1 MRRVKQQNNKTMGPE
16 VPCRYLIFEPA
27 VQVGVLSDS
36 YSYVLLLCYEACTT
50 SWNVKLPIKKE
61 WLKDKRRLSYNSG
74 TPSDAFN
81 IASSPLKC
89 NYFPLQK
96 KMLFS
101 GPTFREVLIR
111 IISLLL
117 ECRIES
123 WCACCIPDTR
133 DERPVPIVRSDII
146 VDQLLFEISRSDA
159 PVLL

>member
-1 MRRVKQQNNKTMGPE
+1 M
-16 VPCRYLIFEPA
+16 PCRYLIFEPA

-81 IASSPLKC
+81 IASSLLKC

-96 KMLFS
+96 RMLFS

-117 ECRIES
+117 EYGVES
-123 WCACCIPDTR
+123 WCPRRISDTR
-133 DERPVPIVRSDII
+133 DKRPVTIIRSDII
-146 VDQLLFEISRSDA
+146 ID
-159 PVLL
+159 

>member
-1 MRRVKQQNNKTMGPE
+1 MGPE

-81 IASSPLKC
+81 IASSLLKC

-101 GPTFREVLIR
+101 GPTFREFLIR

-117 ECRIES
+117 EHGIES
-123 WCACCIPDTR
+123 WRPCRIPDPC
-133 DERPVPIVRSDII
+133 DECPVAIVRSDVMIN
-146 VDQLLFEISRSDA
+146 QLLFKILCSDA
-159 PVLL
+159 PVLF